1 MRLQPI
7 DFTVLKEQTRDFLKE
22 FLLQLFID
30 AHISTP
36 STAENTRS
44 LVQKV
49 ALRNR
54 DSLGEVFRKASV
66 HEGLRAGLHHFIR
79 RVFKKDVEEDTD
91 GFIAWA
97 VEIST
102 EALGESL

>member
-1 MRLQPI
+1 MRLQPV
-7 DFTVLKEQTRDFLKE
+7 DFTVLKDQARDFLKE

-30 AHISTP
+30 AQISTCP
-36 STAENTRS
+36 TAESTRS

-49 ALRNR
+49 APRNG
-54 DSLGEVFRKASV
+54 DSLEEIFRKASA
-66 HEGLRAGLHHFIR
+66 HEGLRAGLRYFIR
-79 RVFKKDVEEDTD
+79 RVFEEDVEEDTG